1 MDRRL
6 VILVEF
12 TLAPATRDAF
22 RALILENAAVSMQCE
37 PGCRQFDVLM
47 PEGDPGDRVI
57 LYEIYDDAA
66 AFDAH
71 LASEHYR
78 HFAEA
83 SAPFVH
89 SKTVTR
95 LGFAGA

>member
-1 MDRRL
+1 MDRRH

-22 RALILENAAVSMQCE
+22 RALVLENAAASMQRE
-37 PGCRQFDVLM
+37 PGCRRFDVLV

-66 AFDAH
+66 AFEAH

-78 HFAEA
+78 RFAEA
-83 SAPFVH
+83 AGPLVLT
-89 SKTVTR
+89 KAVTR
-95 LGFAGA
+95 LGFAA